1 MALTSRLTGMRMAEL
16 SAESGV
22 PVGTIKFYLREQLL
36 PPGERTSPNQAR
48 YSAEHV
54 RRLKLV
60 RALMETGGFSVA
72 EVRRVVDSLDNS
84 AGLFDTLAVAQ
95 YGLTHPAAED
105 ADWAY
110 QRLRVAAAD
119 RGWVIDP
126 ADPAG
131 RTAAGLL
138 NTFRELGHERLLDRL
153 ERYVELA
160 EGVAKADLDQLDG
173 LSSPEAVV
181 ETAVVGTVLGDAL
194 FAALRRLAQQQEA
207 ARRFGSGEP
216 VQEP

>member
-1 MALTSRLTGMRMAEL
+1 MTSRLTGMRMAEL

-48 YSAEHV
+48 YSADHV

-72 EVRRVVDSLDNS
+72 EVRRVVDSLDNR
-84 AGLFDTLAVAQ
+84 AGLFDTLAVTQ
-95 YGLTHPAAED
+95 YGLTHPATED

-110 QRLRVAAAD
+110 ERLRVAAAD

-138 NTFRELGHERLLDRL
+138 NTFRELGHERLLDKL

-160 EGVAKADLDQLDG
+160 EDVAKADLDQLDG
-173 LSSPEAVV
+173 LASPEAVV

-207 ARRFGSGEP
+207 ARRYGSGKSA
-216 VQEP
+216 QEP